1 MSINELPV
9 EVLALIFKNIDLM
22 ALTINCTKVSQK
34 WRETIAFLVI
44 LPILKKTNMGLA
56 YKFMENGW
64 SYKDPDLVCKYL
76 TLKKTSKKFK
86 SKLC

>member
-34 WRETIAFLVI
+34 WRETIAFLFQNDI
-44 LPILKKTNMGLA
+44 NMLL
-56 YKFMENGW
+56 NN
-64 SYKDPDLVCKYL
+64 CL
-76 TLKKTSKKFK
+76 TLFEVVSSKSGQTAFTIQELALFFNFTSPHKI
-86 SKLC
+86 